1 MLVLKEPKIGNG
13 TYVDPSSSILGD
25 VTIGS
30 GVYVAPNASI
40 RADEPGSKI
49 VIEDECNIQD
59 NVIIHALSGSTVR
72 VGVGSTLAHGCI
84 VHGPCTIGKGCF
96 IGFGSILFDCTLM
109 DGCVVL
115 HRALL
120 TNSHISSSRLISNGA
135 IIDGDLNG
143 DGLPE
148 VPEHH
153 RRFADS
159 VREMN
164 VELASMYG
172 RSRQD
177 DMNRIIGGKQQ
188 IY

>member
-1 MLVLKEPKIGNG
+1 MLVLNEPKIGHG
-13 TYVDPSSSILGD
+13 AYVDPSSSVLGD
-25 VTIGS
+25 VTIGRR
-30 GVYVAPNASI
+30 VYVAPNASI
-40 RADEPGSKI
+40 RADEPDSKI

-59 NVIIHALSGSTVR
+59 NAIIHALSGSTVH

-84 VHGPCTIGKGCF
+84 VHGPCTIGRDCF
-96 IGFGSILFDCTLM
+96 IGFGSIVFDSTIM

-115 HRALL
+115 HRAVV
-120 TNSHISSSRLISNGA
+120 TNSCISHSRLINNGA
-135 IIDGDLNG
+135 IIDGDPDG
-143 DGLPE
+143 EGLPE